1 MKVKIQQ
8 TTNTVTP
15 KYVFDGVKSIFS
27 LKIIDR
33 FKWLT
38 LPVRITPPLLDRSRT
53 FLLFY
58 DGSVEGRTVD
68 SQFASLGAAF
78 MPSLY
83 STEPF
88 YASAPGYTAGW
99 TAGTP
104 LGHITGNEI
113 RLATNILAGQG
124 LTTSSTGYIWLNF
137 ETPWENYILFSG
149 YTGPSTLSDITN
161 QGIASNFYGKLLK
174 GGMGSDGQ
182 TFNGLKQ
189 YFPGVSFGIY
199 GQPRWTYY
207 LLGSDIWTLPESQ
220 INSAINFAADIW
232 LGCTALADAVDLLMP
247 SVYSGLNAPEANRL
261 FSRQNVK
268 LAKKINEKL
277 EQAGKGKKKIIPFIA
292 PVYYTDQT
300 GSPYIPVNYGPGYME
315 FKYIPPYTIF
325 LDQDSRHEC
334 IEPVVQEGA
343 DGLIVWNGDD
353 YPVLTATRT
362 VFAPGVAEDTVISS
376 GSGSWRQGP
385 TAGVPNPWSYRAIQ
399 RQAISAHENY
409 TRGVCMGITGN
420 RWWWRAGPETETY
433 TPPEWKPLGV
443 NPIQGSTTSATTLNM
458 VKRIYTDAI
467 YRQLNLA
474 KTIWSENN

>member
-1 MKVKIQQ
+1 MQVKIKELSQILIPKFV
-8 TTNTVTP
+8 TNGNILT
-15 KYVFDGVKSIFS
+15 
-27 LKIIDR
+27 LKILDKI
-33 FKWLT
+33 KYAT
-38 LPVRITPPLLDRSRT
+38 LPVKIIPPQTDRSKV
-53 FLLFY
+53 FLIFY
-58 DGSVEGRTVD
+58 DGSVEGRTAD
-68 SQFASLGAAF
+68 SQFASIGAEF

-83 STEPF
+83 STDTF

-113 RLATNILAGQG
+113 RLAVNILAGQG
-124 LTTSSTGYIWLNF
+124 LTTSSTGYVWLNF

-149 YTGPSTLSDITN
+149 YTGPSTPSDITN

-174 GGMGSDGQ
+174 GGIGSDGQ
-182 TFNGLKQ
+182 PFNGLKY
-189 YFPGVSFGIY
+189 YFPKISFGVY
-199 GQPRWTYY
+199 GQPRWAYY
-207 LLGSDIWTLPESQ
+207 MLGSDIWTLPETQ
-220 INSAINFAADIW
+220 INSIINFAANVWI
-232 LGCTALADAVDLLMP
+232 GCTAMADAIDVLMP
-247 SVYSGLNAPEANRL
+247 SAYSILNSPEANRI
-261 FSRQNVK
+261 FTRQNIK
-268 LAKKINEKL
+268 LAQKINQKL
-277 EQAGKGKKKIIPFIA
+277 REAGKTTKQIIPFIA
-292 PVYYTDQT
+292 PVYYTDGT
-300 GSPYIPVNYGPGYME
+300 GGPYTTANYGVA
-315 FKYIPPYTIF
+315 FKYIPPYTIM
-325 LDQDSRHEC
+325 LDEDSRYEC
-334 IEPVVQEGA
+334 LEPIIQEGS
-343 DGLIVWNGDD
+343 DGVIVWNAND
-353 YPVLTATRT
+353 YPIRTATRT

-376 GSGSWRQGP
+376 GGGSWRQGP